1 MEPHK
6 MPAPPSSA
14 AHAAVLRMWRNTV
27 RNMQETESDLLRAK
41 QMVDDH
47 TAHLE
52 KLHTDRTELENHAAQ
67 NDWELS

>member
-6 MPAPPSSA
+6 MSAPPSSA
-14 AHAAVLRMWRNTV
+14 AHAAVL
-27 RNMQETESDLLRAK
+27 